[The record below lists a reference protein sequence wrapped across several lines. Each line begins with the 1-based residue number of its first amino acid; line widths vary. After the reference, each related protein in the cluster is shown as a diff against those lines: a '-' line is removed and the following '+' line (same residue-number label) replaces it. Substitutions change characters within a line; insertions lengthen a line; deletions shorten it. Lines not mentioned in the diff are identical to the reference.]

1 MKADHGLV
9 LPRRLQIEFSQVIQ
23 KITEGEGGEAPK
35 EMWEAFAE
43 EYLVPVRPL
52 ERVRQRVIASEVDGG
67 TDRIEATV
75 KIDGVET
82 EISGSGNGPLAAFVD
97 AVRRQ
102 PCPRAGL
109 LRTRD
114 VPARGAGTRVRG
126 GVGER
131 PDNLGC
137 WHRDVDHY
145 SFVAGGG
152 VGGEPGISRID

>member
-1 MKADHGLV
+1 M
-9 LPRRLQIEFSQVIQ
+9 IQ
-23 KITEGEGGEAPK
+23 KITEGEGGEVSPK

-97 AVRRQ
+97 AVGAGY

-114 VPARGAGTRVRG
+114 VL
-126 GVGER
+126 GEGRRR
-131 PDNLGC
+131 PRRT
-137 WHRDVDHY
+137 WR
-145 SFVAGGG
+145 
-152 VGGEPGISRID
+152 RR